1 MQFPRVTKSV
11 VDLLP
16 SGRAV
21 KAGLK
26 RIGAGLLLVAAT
38 AFTAPVQASIPSE
51 PFVSVQASIQPGPLV
66 MQQAG
71 TPTTMHAQHWSH
83 SSHSSH
89 SSHYSHSSHHSHYSS
104 R

>member
-1 MQFPRVTKSV
+1 MQLPRVDKSV

-16 SGRAV
+16 SGRTV
-21 KAGLK
+21 RAGLK
-26 RIGAGLLLVAAT
+26 RIGAGLLLAAAAT
-38 AFTAPVQASIPSE
+38 FTTPAQAVVPSDPGVPVQAS
-51 PFVSVQASIQPGPLV
+51 VQAEPLV

-89 SSHYSHSSHHSHYSS
+89 YSHGSHHSHYSS